1 MRPLIIMRGV
11 FVQNCCHSNTHM
23 WLTHV
28 SRWGYSGYS
37 TFHAFKSCWPVVTL
51 VSLQI
56 TPSVFCFRNMT
67 VCMPAARQS
76 RGEVPTGAGSPV
88 RWDGCSTLEVHLCSV
103 QPRLCWGV
111 QMSDVGGPISFWHFW
126 RLLWI
131 HILITPHP
139 CLTNIYIHTRCMRKH
154 ISCYRLVHF
163 QTVLSWFLCGSS
175 LTFYVILEGLP
186 ISQRGELVRISM

>member
-1 MRPLIIMRGV
+1 
-11 FVQNCCHSNTHM
+11 
-23 WLTHV
+23 
-28 SRWGYSGYS
+28 
-37 TFHAFKSCWPVVTL
+37 
-51 VSLQI
+51 
-56 TPSVFCFRNMT
+56 MT
-67 VCMPAARQS
+67 VCLPAARQS

-111 QMSDVGGPISFWHFW
+111 QMSDIGGPISFWHFW

-131 HILITPHP
+131 HILITPHS
-139 CLTNIYIHTRCMRKH
+139 CLTNIYIHTGYMWKH
-154 ISCYRLVHF
+154 ILCYRLVHF

-186 ISQRGELVRISM
+186 ISQRGELVRISMQKNTFLINLTLVFLYSTYTRLWDDCSMCCLGPCQWCSLLRWTCGYLPTM